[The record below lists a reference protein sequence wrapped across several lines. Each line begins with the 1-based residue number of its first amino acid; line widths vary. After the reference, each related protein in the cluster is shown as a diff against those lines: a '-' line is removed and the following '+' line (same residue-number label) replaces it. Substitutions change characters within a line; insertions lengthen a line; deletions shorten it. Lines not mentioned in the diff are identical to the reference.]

1 MLEQTRLDYLQAMG
15 ITQWMPRSAL
25 EHAPQP
31 RWLPTEAVNHHSHQ
45 EVEQLA
51 QSHHIPPVMAAEL
64 LAVGDAAQQSRSAA
78 NTSTSNKPDVSQRTE
93 ANDALETAVTVAETA
108 KTETAKTETADLT
121 PPRFELHFLRVGQH
135 GVWVCQDAQTLD
147 AMMRFAY
154 RVMAGMQQ
162 PLDMMQAPLT
172 FRWPFIESSHHDQ
185 SRAVAV
191 QALTAQWQHF
201 ATQGARYI
209 IAFGDNC
216 QHWLPQAGADMSGNN
231 SFWAANL
238 NQVLETP
245 AEKRRLWHML
255 LQQGS
260 VL

>member
-25 EHAPQP
+25 ENAPEP
-31 RWLPTEAVNHHSHQ
+31 RWLPTEAANHHSHQ

-64 LAVGDAAQQSRSAA
+64 LAVGDAAQQSRGAQNAAPPPISKSAE
-78 NTSTSNKPDVSQRTE
+78 NN
-93 ANDALETAVTVAETA
+93 TAVPSPVATA
-108 KTETAKTETADLT
+108 EVTAAEAVDLT

-185 SRAVAV
+185 SQSVAV

-201 ATQGARYI
+201 ATQGSQYI
-209 IAFGDNC
+209 VAFGDDC
-216 QHWLPQAGADMSGNN
+216 QQWLPLAGAEMHEKN